1 VTCTCDKLSI
11 ELSTNGKLI
20 SNTLLWIIT
29 KFSNLKVFA
38 FFDDKK
44 LSPQKQNTCKKP
56 IFNPTSHLQH
66 QNTYWCHSLCFC
78 TLFYF
83 LVSLHCKNSF
93 WSCKNCFHTF
103 LHFLTLHYFVMDIIH
118 ACTLSKGK
126 MVRLEDETI
135 SNMFQLFIIIK
146 VNKFDSISH

>member
-1 VTCTCDKLSI
+1 MCMCDKLSI

-29 KFSNLKVFA
+29 KFSNLKAFA

-56 IFNPTSHLQH
+56 IFNPASHLQH

-78 TLFYF
+78 TLFDF
-83 LVSLHCKNSF
+83 LVWLHCKNSF
-93 WSCKNCFHTF
+93 WSCKICFHTF
-103 LHFLTLHYFVMDIIH
+103 LHSLMLQCHYFVHGKSFMH
-118 ACTLSKGK
+118 APYQKERWFNLK
-126 MVRLEDETI
+126 MKQFQ
-135 SNMFQLFIIIK
+135 NMFELFFFK
-146 VNKFDSISH
+146 